1 MKITIIDTKAGNFG
15 SILNGFEKIGADITL
30 TDDYET
36 IKNAR
41 ALVIPG
47 VSAFTRGMKG
57 LNDAGVTELVKERI
71 LKDKVPTIGICL
83 GMQLLAKTGIEGQ
96 ESGSNEAIEG
106 LGILD
111 AHVVRLVPTSNEY
124 RVPNIGWYDVHKQK
138 DCVLFPNTYKGEN
151 FYHVHSY
158 HMVCNDESDVAASIQ
173 YDGQDVTVSIE
184 RDNVFGCQFHP
195 EKSQDAGLDLL
206 DRFVKEAKAS

>member
-1 MKITIIDTKAGNFG
+1 MKITVIDTKAGNFG
-15 SILNGFEKIGADITL
+15 SILNGFKKINADIEL
-30 TDDYET
+30 TDDYDT
-36 IKNAR
+36 VKNAS

-57 LNDAGVTELVKERI
+57 LEDANLTDLVKKRI
-71 LKDKVPTIGICL
+71 TQDKVPTIGICL
-83 GMQLLAKTGIEGQ
+83 GMQMLAKTGIEGSDQ
-96 ESGSNEAIEG
+96 KIDG

-111 AHVVRLVPTSNEY
+111 AEVIRLSPTTTNY
-124 RVPNIGWYDVHKQK
+124 RVPNIGWFDVRKNK
-138 DCVLFPNTYKGEN
+138 NSTIFPNTYNEDS

-158 HMVCNDESDVAASIQ
+158 HMVCNDPSDIAATIN
-173 YDGQDVTVSIE
+173 YDGQDIVVSVE

-206 DRFVKEAKAS
+206 DRFVKKAHAA